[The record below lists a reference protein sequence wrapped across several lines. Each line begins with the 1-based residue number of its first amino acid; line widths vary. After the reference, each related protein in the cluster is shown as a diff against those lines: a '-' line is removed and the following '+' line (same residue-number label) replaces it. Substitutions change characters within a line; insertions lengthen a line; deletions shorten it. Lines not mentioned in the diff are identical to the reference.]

1 MAPRLIRLPDT
12 PNRRMRLMAKSMASG
27 MTDATTSPARQLPRK
42 STSTNTTMSAPSSR
56 FFWTVWM
63 ARPTN
68 SERSRYTST
77 VTPLGNVWRMVA
89 MRCLT
94 ALITSLALAPLSM
107 STMPPV
113 TSPSWLR
120 VMAP

>member
-1 MAPRLIRLPDT
+1 
-12 PNRRMRLMAKSMASG
+12 
-27 MTDATTSPARQLPRK
+27 
-42 STSTNTTMSAPSSR
+42 
-56 FFWTVWM
+56 M
-63 ARPTN
+63 ARPT
-68 SERSRYTST
+68 SSDRSRYTST
-77 VTPLGNVWRMVA
+77 VTPFGNVWRMVA

-94 ALITSLALAPLSM
+94 ALITSLALAPFSM